1 MAPQRTKYIS
11 KMNKILPGLITFSIL
26 LAIMVFSFFPASSFS
41 VFQNQAERLMMN
53 MKSQTLNKG
62 RVVNIEAELYYDA
75 FSGRLI
81 TRYTHPPG
89 QIMITNDKGE
99 LIVFDETKNTVSFDQ
114 GEEFSTKT
122 NLIYYFLQG
131 KIHDLGL
138 SDFGFQLMS
147 TEIENDQVITE
158 WFPPVNLFGVF
169 NRIKIVHENFLPIY
183 VAYYD
188 AQENLAKRVYYSD
201 YQNLGEVFLPA
212 LVTEINYFAN
222 DSVVGRISF
231 SDIKTDFQAQ
241 SPWFG
246 FQIPEDATIK
256 R

>member
-1 MAPQRTKYIS
+1 MY
-11 KMNKILPGLITFSIL
+11 KILSGMLAFSIL
-26 LAIMVFSFFPASSFS
+26 LVITVLSFFPASSFS
-41 VFQNQAERLMMN
+41 LFENQAERLMMN
-53 MKSQTLNKG
+53 MKSQTLNQG

-75 FSGRLI
+75 FAGRLV
-81 TRYTHPPG
+81 TRYTQPAG
-89 QIMITNDKGE
+89 QVMITNEKGE
-99 LIVFDETKNTVSFDQ
+99 LSFYNEKENTVSFSQ
-114 GEEFSTKT
+114 GEEFSTQT
-122 NLIYYFLQG
+122 NLIHYFLQG
-131 KIHDLGL
+131 KIQDLGL

-147 TEIENDQVITE
+147 TEIENNQVITE
-158 WFPPVNLFGVF
+158 WFPPVNLFAIF

-212 LVTEINYFAN
+212 LVTEINYFGN
-222 DSVVGRISF
+222 DSVVGRIIF
-231 SDIKTDFQAQ
+231 SDIKTDFQAR

-246 FQIPEDATIK
+246 FQIPEDAAIK